1 MDRFTTLPLDI
12 LDEIGSSLTH
22 STWALPAHGI
32 LAASPLIHPNTA
44 THAALAS
51 LCLTSK
57 ACHEAFTSWLYRK
70 LSASNLQS
78 ANLRDSLVCNS
89 KLPLL
94 VREATWSLYLARPR
108 NGYQHPGPVPSDMTL
123 FHTTVDLLFQL
134 MNLKALHVVIDYSM
148 RSTLHDLS
156 GYTWSDTVDFED
168 LGFLSQLESF
178 KISCTCLS
186 DISLPVF
193 APAFEPEASLRRL
206 TLQNLSPDWI
216 KSHRLYPG
224 LSELSISGIP
234 LSTTLL
240 PAIARPHVTQLSIYG
255 LRVDTGID
263 LVAFPNLQTL
273 SIIDPSFE
281 AEGFNTAGTL
291 RKLWSSFP
299 ACKALSILLMDVGD
313 SEDVAVLVQSLQ
325 FLPNLQSFSVQMV
338 ARRPVPSSIYL
349 SLLSLC
355 YVCIDATFDH
365 YADQDFSAIASRD
378 MYEHPLTVSRRY
390 FAPLL
395 RVNEGRIGLRL
406 RYKYKLP
413 DGERKEVVFI
423 NEKGESLHRYG
434 AHWSIPS
441 KAQRDGHYY

>member
-12 LDEIGSSLTH
+12 LDEIGSNLTH
-22 STWALPAHGI
+22 STWALPADCDPAHW
-32 LAASPLIHPNTA
+32 SSTA
-44 THAALAS
+44 LRLEDLSTHSALAS

-78 ANLRDSLVCNS
+78 ASLRDSLVCNS

-94 VREATWSLYLARPR
+94 VREATWSLRLAKPR
-108 NGYQHPGPVPSDMTL
+108 NGYQPPGAVPSDMTL
-123 FHTTVDLLFQL
+123 FHTTVDLFFQL
-134 MNLKALHVVIDYSM
+134 ANLKALHVVIEHSKE
-148 RSTLHDLS
+148 SSLQDLS

-168 LGFLSQLESF
+168 LSFLSQLESL
-178 KISCTCLS
+178 KISCTRVS
-186 DISLPVF
+186 DIYLPAF

-206 TLQNLSPDWI
+206 ALQNLSPDWI
-216 KSHRLYPG
+216 KSHRLDSG

-240 PAIARPHVTQLSIYG
+240 PATAKPHVTQLSISG

-263 LVAFPNLQTL
+263 LVGFPVLQSL

-281 AEGFNTAGTL
+281 AEGPDTAGNL

-299 ACKALSILLMDVGD
+299 ACKELSILLMDVGD
-313 SEDVAVLVQSLQ
+313 SEDVAILVDSLQ

-349 SLLSLC
+349 PLLSLC
-355 YVCIDATFDH
+355 CLCIDVTFDH

-378 MYEHPLTVSRRY
+378 MYENPFTVSRRY

-395 RVNEGRIGLRL
+395 RANEGRIGLRL

-413 DGERKEVVFI
+413 DGERKEVLFM
-423 NEKGESLHRYG
+423 NEKGESLH
-434 AHWSIPS
+434 
-441 KAQRDGHYY
+441 Q